1 MDNETL
7 RNVVARLFEER
18 GHGNPDFMRQIR
30 EGVLD
35 SGILMQVAHAV
46 NNDWLA
52 RVRPA
57 PEVLED

>member
-7 RNVVARLFEER
+7 RDVVARLFDKR

-30 EGVLD
+30 EGKWD
-35 SGILMQVAHAV
+35 DGILMAVAHEV
-46 NNDWLA
+46 NDEWLA
-52 RVRPA
+52 LVRPA